1 MYREGNGMTCIL
13 YTVLISEWQ
22 LQYQTISTVHMVW
35 ETAYTQFCY
44 QNESMDI
51 TISSVLFVRSGDIYP
66 VLETDS
72 ELRYQII
79 NAQYMRYGAQVDDIL
94 LIVLFRYHNESS
106 KSYDNVII

>member
-1 MYREGNGMTCIL
+1 M
-13 YTVLISEWQ
+13 
-22 LQYQTISTVHMVW
+22 
-35 ETAYTQFCY
+35 
-44 QNESMDI
+44 
-51 TISSVLFVRSGDIYP
+51 
-66 VLETDS
+66 LETDS